1 MVSLESQIHT
11 FWVVSPLIVG
21 EDGEAPVGA
30 AAVEAGQDGQ
40 FGAGEAPLRAAPR
53 LVAEPGQPVIEP
65 AQLLV
70 GEASP
75 GHRGAH
81 HLGDAVERDQVAVPL
96 MSFDESFQATGD
108 PGAPVGVDNR
118 VLVLGGRIGG
128 VEHTFEPQEQVDQF
142 AEATGDHQ
150 WIHVDPERARRES
163 PFGGPIAHGYL
174 TLSLVSAML
183 PQVVEMT
190 GFRMGV
196 NYGTEKVRFPAP
208 VPVGARLRYG
218 ATLDS
223 ATPFDGGIATV
234 LTVTAEV
241 EGAAKPSMVATVVLR
256 RYL

>member
-1 MVSLESQIHT
+1 MAQT
-11 FWVVSPLIVG
+11 T
-21 EDGEAPVGA
+21 
-30 AAVEAGQDGQ
+30 VEGIEGVQGLVGQD
-40 FGAGEAPLRAAPR
+40 
-53 LVAEPGQPVIEP
+53 
-65 AQLLV
+65 
-70 GEASP
+70 
-75 GHRGAH
+75 
-81 HLGDAVERDQVAVPL
+81 LGSSEWVEI
-96 MSFDESFQATGD
+96 T
-108 PGAPVGVDNR
+108 
-118 VLVLGGRIGG
+118 
-128 VEHTFEPQEQVDQF
+128 QEQVNRF